1 MYYVV
6 QATANDGDLLDLD
19 NIELSQSSVVMA
31 TDPDTGAQ
39 VEYATLRSSNSP
51 VSYTHLDVYKRQ
63 LQSHDLTLFDALA
76 VVLTVAGSIGDQT
89 GGHLSLIHI

>member
-1 MYYVV
+1 MPDVYKRQV

-39 VEYATLRSSNSP
+39 VEYA
-51 VSYTHLDVYKRQ
+51 
-63 LQSHDLTLFDALA
+63 
-76 VVLTVAGSIGDQT
+76 
-89 GGHLSLIHI
+89 LSLIHISEEGC